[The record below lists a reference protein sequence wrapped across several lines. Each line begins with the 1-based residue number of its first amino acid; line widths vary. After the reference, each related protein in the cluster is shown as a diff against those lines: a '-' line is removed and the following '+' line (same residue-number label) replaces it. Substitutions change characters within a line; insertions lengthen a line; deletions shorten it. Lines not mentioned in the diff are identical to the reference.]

1 MNKNVEFVK
10 AVIVLAILMAAGV
23 PLTCYADPMTKSAGP
38 GTALRRDAPVYTGP
52 VEEGDL
58 EELTAEDFE
67 EFGTESDTPA
77 EQYRQYQKVLEQP
90 APGTLVLYKMRVVD
104 RELTLDDFLGFGVP
118 EELSEARYDG
128 YLSMEPVTVDGR
140 TIHYVY
146 VYHSPLARTESGS
159 SAS

>member
-1 MNKNVEFVK
+1 MKKLTAALIFAAFVS
-10 AVIVLAILMAAGV
+10 IPTAAFA
-23 PLTCYADPMTKSAGP
+23 ADPAI
-38 GTALRRDAPVYTGP
+38 ALRNDAPLYSGQAQ
-52 VEEGDL
+52 EGDL
-58 EELTAEDFE
+58 EELTAEDYE

-104 RELTLDDFLGFGVP
+104 HELTLDDFLGFGVP

-146 VYHSPLARTESGS
+146 VYHCPLVQTESEALTS
-159 SAS
+159 